1 MNPAT
6 FDKYII
12 RSHSENLCSTHCVA
26 DRTRNNIKDKQMGR
40 GLKIRKYQ
48 DGQVIDDGFP
58 NDGTTNNGY
67 DDNQPGIVGGVNEDS
82 DQIRCDAAILVKG
95 VGTITADTG
104 NTTVTGTTTHFTTDS
119 INTGSSQLWVDDGNG
134 GYTSLGIIASVT
146 NDGELELDATST
158 ENVTDS
164 AWYYTATS
172 NSSIVRQ
179 KGSRKF
185 LVAGTSNTIQD
196 ESIAAGQAY
205 MIASVGNTDWQA
217 LGADA
222 TAAQYDIF
230 TATRDGTGL
239 TTNGEVYPVATCLL
253 VDLNSPTEPNT
264 MSVAIYDDG
273 DTYYAS
279 RLKNR
284 FSTNFATPYANTV
297 PGVTYSATFFNDSGN
312 TLPDPSAP
320 GDLVYTLAG
329 TENWC

>member
-1 MNPAT
+1 MQKTAH
-6 FDKYII
+6 KELKMA
-12 RSHSENLCSTHCVA
+12 RA
-26 DRTRNNIKDKQMGR
+26 
-40 GLKIRKYQ
+40 LKIRKYN
-48 DGQVIDDGFP
+48 DGNVVDDGFP
-58 NDGTTNNGY
+58 NNGSTNNGY
-67 DDNQPGIVGGVNEDS
+67 SDSQPGIVGGVNEDS

-104 NTTVTGTTTHFTTDS
+104 SSTVTGTGTHFTTDS
-119 INTGSSQLWVDDGNG
+119 FTGSSQLWVSDGAG
-134 GYTSLGIIASVT
+134 GYTSLGTYSSTTA
-146 NDGELELDATST
+146 DDELELGDPSA

-164 AWYYTATS
+164 PWYYTATS

-179 KGSRKF
+179 KGSRRF

-205 MIASVGNTDWQA
+205 MIATVGNTNWAA
-217 LGADA
+217 LGADP

-230 TATRDGTGL
+230 TASKDGTGL

-264 MSVAIYDDG
+264 MSVAIFDDG
-273 DTYYAS
+273 DTYYAR
-279 RLKNR
+279 RLKNK
-284 FSTNFATPYANTV
+284 FSTNFATPYANAN
-297 PGVTYSATFFNDSGN
+297 PGVTFSATFFNDSGN

-320 GDLVYTLAG
+320 GDRVYTLVG